1 MATAGTFAFFGTPR
15 FAAIILK
22 RLLDKDL
29 VPQLLVTNPDR
40 PVGRKKV
47 LTAPPTKQVVLDS
60 GASVE
65 IFQPEVLDEAACK
78 RLEGF
83 DYFVVAAY
91 SKILPKRVLSLAKR
105 GVVGVHPSLL
115 PKFRGASPIQS
126 ALLEG
131 ATETGT
137 TLYVMDEKV
146 DHGAIIAQATL
157 TGASMDTL
165 TSLELEERLAELSAE
180 LLVRTLPDFCC
191 GKIAGVSQADA
202 DATFTKKFAT
212 QDGFV
217 EHADLT
223 EAQERGG
230 ETARHIDRMIRA
242 LNPEPGVFTLSP
254 SKGGPVRMK
263 LLSAKLLPDGKLRL
277 TRIQY
282 EGKTPQ
288 ELSG

>member
-1 MATAGTFAFFGTPR
+1 MATAGAFAFFGTPH

-22 RLLDKDL
+22 RLLDGGL
-29 VPQLLVTNPDR
+29 APQLLVTNPDR
-40 PVGRKKV
+40 PVGRKKI
-47 LTAPPTKQVVLDS
+47 LTAPPTKQTVLDS
-60 GASVE
+60 GVSVE
-65 IFQPEVLDEAACK
+65 IFQPETLDETACK

-105 GVVGVHPSLL
+105 DVVGVHPSLL

-126 ALLEG
+126 ALLGG

-137 TLYVMDEKV
+137 TLYRMDEQV

-157 TGASMDTL
+157 TGASMNML
-165 TSLELEERLAELSAE
+165 TYSELEDSLAELSAE
-180 LLVRTLPDFCC
+180 LLIRTLPDFCC
-191 GKIAGVSQADA
+191 GKITGVPQADA
-202 DATFTKKFAT
+202 EATFTKKFTT

-223 EAQERGG
+223 EAQEHGG
-230 ETARHIDRMIRA
+230 EKAIQIDRKIRA
-242 LNPEPGVFTLSP
+242 LNPEPGVFTMSP
-254 SKGGPVRMK
+254 SKGGPVRVK
-263 LLSAKLLPDGKLRL
+263 LLSAKLLHDGTLRL

-288 ELSG
+288 DLA